1 MKYFAT
7 SKAKLRGWWCFSEV
21 VGPYKIVESGNL
33 MFSLVTCD
41 HQSKNSFQNKATWEH
56 FKNMCCIVCYIY
68 ASLAITSYPNSIL
81 DKLSVDFSKMK
92 KKIYRLLKNSF
103 F

>member
-7 SKAKLRGWWCFSEV
+7 NKAKLRGWWCLSGF
-21 VGPYKIVESGNL
+21 VGPYKIVESDNR

-56 FKNMCCIVCYIY
+56 FKTY
-68 ASLAITSYPNSIL
+68 AGLYAVYFYTDSLYHQ
-81 DKLSVDFSKMK
+81 
-92 KKIYRLLKNSF
+92 LLCGLF
-103 F
+103 